1 MRLRSGKTI
10 SMTSNT
16 AQNQTSS
23 TQNVTTS
30 ETRVTQPMTRVETV
44 TNTAGPTAPAVSETI
59 IPTTGPEVVH
69 TPSPF
74 KTLSQVVST
83 PTPPVFGTQAS
94 TSSRPPPVTQMQIP
108 SYSREYSFGMP
119 ASVMA
124 GIGRHP
130 PLHTDNAVAVSSP
143 LNPYQASGSTVH
155 SNFRQNQ
162 PQASFGF
169 NQNTLLP
176 PITTNSVQV
185 LRQTMDESNHEMVN
199 TLTKQIGDVFNHLI
213 NNTNNYY
220 QLLAQQMG
228 RIAEFFGTPPPPN
241 YTIPQI
247 HPLVNQPNVGVQ
259 SQGIRINEPEQSQIV
274 HQPIQQVTQPL
285 GEGVVVRNNPPVVM
299 VQRHEDPDQVVRRVQ
314 QQNFG
319 GQNYIA
325 QIVENILVQN

>member
-16 AQNQTSS
+16 AQNQTTS

-30 ETRVTQPMTRVETV
+30 QTTVTQPMTRVETV

-69 TPSPF
+69 TPPPF
-74 KTLSQVVST
+74 TTLSQVVST

-94 TSSRPPPVTQMQIP
+94 ISSRPPSVTQMQIP

-119 ASVMA
+119 ASLMA
-124 GIGRHP
+124 GIGTHP
-130 PLHTDNAVAVSSP
+130 PLYTNNVVAVSSFF
-143 LNPYQASGSTVH
+143 NPYQGSRSAVN

-162 PQASFGF
+162 PQTGFGF
-169 NQNTLLP
+169 NQNALLP
-176 PITTNSVQV
+176 PITTNFIQV

-199 TLTKQIGDVFNHLI
+199 TLTHQIGDVFNPLI
-213 NNTNNYY
+213 SNTNNTY

-241 YTIPQI
+241 HTIPQY
-247 HPLVNQPNVGVQ
+247 
-259 SQGIRINEPEQSQIV
+259 
-274 HQPIQQVTQPL
+274 
-285 GEGVVVRNNPPVVM
+285 
-299 VQRHEDPDQVVRRVQ
+299 VQ
-314 QQNFG
+314 QWFSLMQDFK
-319 GQNYIA
+319 IK
-325 QIVENILVQN
+325 